1 MTDEFIGD
9 PLQPDTTTFDP
20 ARMAAGE
27 PGLPG
32 RFLWRGEPVAV
43 RTVLHSWRETGECRH
58 GSGERYVRKHW
69 YELVTTHGTM
79 KVYFERKARG
89 GAKGA
94 RWWLYSMRPN
104 AAAVTRSGRTVP
116 DVPDWPGR

>member
-1 MTDEFIGD
+1 MPDEFIGD
-9 PLQPDTTTFDP
+9 PLTPDTATFDT

-27 PGLPG
+27 PGLPA

-43 RTVLHSWRETGECRH
+43 RTVLHSWRETGDCRH

-69 YELVTTHGTM
+69 YELATTHGTM
-79 KVYFERKARG
+79 KAYFERKPRG

-94 RWWLYSMRPN
+94 RWWLYSRRPDT
-104 AAAVTRSGRTVP
+104 AAVTPLVAAVP
-116 DVPDWPGR
+116 VPAVGG